1 MYSVI
6 AWCADGYFHPD
17 EHYQLIEFSG
27 LKTGHTL
34 EEDLAWEY
42 KEQMRPTLQPWITY
56 FVLST
61 SQYFTHDPF
70 IQIFFLRWLTAILAI
85 IAIRYFIKQS
95 LFEIENSLHPVY
107 ILTFY
112 FLWFIPLIFTRF
124 SSESWSTIALIFAMS
139 ISISQKKLTP
149 KNAIILGSI
158 IGIAFLLRFQTG
170 VIGISIVFEGRGT
183 IHSAGAV
190 RIIQKG
196 LYVTGI
202 NACL

>member
-1 MYSVI
+1 MN
-6 AWCADGYFHPD
+6 F
-17 EHYQLIEFSG
+17 
-27 LKTGHTL
+27 K
-34 EEDLAWEY
+34 
-42 KEQMRPTLQPWITY
+42 
-56 FVLST
+56 
-61 SQYFTHDPF
+61 
-70 IQIFFLRWLTAILAI
+70 
-85 IAIRYFIKQS
+85 IKGS
-95 LFEIENSLHPVY
+95 NTPASAAKIKLMIM
-107 ILTFY
+107 
-112 FLWFIPLIFTRF
+112 
-124 SSESWSTIALIFAMS
+124 AAAMIFAMS